1 MSDLVVEVK
10 GADIV
15 VRSPRAGYCVV
26 YRRVGDEP
34 LLMAT
39 RPLRNDPDPEEA
51 KFLVQAWKAAYAKA
65 KELGWL

>member
-15 VRSPRAGYCVV
+15 VRSPRAGYCIV
-26 YRRVGDEP
+26 YRRVRDEP
-34 LLMAT
+34 LLMALDPM
-39 RPLRNDPDPEEA
+39 RRDPDTQEA
-51 KFLVQAWKAAYAKA
+51 KFLVEAWKADYAKA